1 MIVSVIYVA
10 SFITIEAFGINGKNS
25 ITRSILCIINP
36 TSISANHMIGLRFSQ
51 KPKYLV
57 FLGQPDFIYM
67 HWA

>member
-10 SFITIEAFGINGKNS
+10 SFITIEAFGINGKLA
-25 ITRSILCIINP
+25 RSNLCIINP